1 MSTSILNCEALE
13 SIVDSGDTKLIASTI
28 QDFKTHIKHNEV
40 NLDDARSYF
49 HILQTVSGSQDLSLQ
64 STAHSCCCLLIKK
77 IISQSAFNLSE
88 FADVS
93 IPIIIHGLGDS
104 KPSIRA
110 SCTDV
115 LSDAFTVCAD
125 KLDSLFKEFGLQ
137 SNDPTISLASLEF
150 LHNRIKSD
158 PNLSFKIY
166 TPSVVFLLRQ
176 TETESKAASILI
188 SFFKSAKQVAKT
200 DLSKQL
206 TRQSIEPKLSS
217 YILSSINYSTKES
230 QLQNQASSSISPK
243 KARQVS
249 ALSIDFY
256 LKDPRYEL
264 EDLTSEEC
272 SPDDLYL
279 LTDRILP
286 SFEGKETEF
295 NWKQR
300 ESHIMQLRCI
310 LRGNIPQENPD
321 DFLNGFEELSSSIMK
336 AASSLRTTLSTS
348 SCLLIKEA
356 FLLLGPVLDPVA
368 DYFFKSTAKFASLTK
383 KITSSNGMFA
393 AGAIVLKTSYNP
405 KILQHI
411 LTSLNEK
418 NFQPRVFAARM
429 IIILLYAHQNNKN
442 VIDTSGG
449 RELIEKCITKALS
462 DANMAVR
469 EEMRKAFWAYN
480 ELWPSHGQRV
490 LDSLDQSLK
499 KQLDRANPNS
509 SIPSSTPNTTT
520 TSTGS
525 FRNYRAA
532 LHNNSSKSVSTA
544 KTSTQIEETQKSKGT
559 SPLEDI
565 SNQPGTIQL
574 SNSQNN
580 GFGASSDSSN
590 RNPNRVLMEK
600 ICAPQLNPVQSCVVS
615 RPHSRNQSDH
625 FESTYQLSSSAVT
638 SLPPRCSPILGAA
651 GTGIMTSPSKNTD
664 RRATVNSNFDYSMR
678 AQQRLL
684 KKISSTNPEETA
696 TGARMLI
703 DCIMQSELSVDNLIK
718 ENFIPRHGALSQPL
732 RMLFERQQN
741 EVVFCKT
748 VCILSQY
755 PQVVSYLSKCIA
767 PTELSIAVIY
777 AWSNFAAVSRPN
789 SSASFRSSS
798 AASLRSN
805 SSAVSRSGSAI
816 SFRSNSSASFK
827 WVGIDAEEE
836 ALKDPL
842 NTGDTQEIG
851 IRVIEQLISEL
862 EPEFRLSLVTYIV
875 SYRRDLLQNA
885 LNQSQGISK
894 DKESIS
900 LLEDDLYANRALE
913 TIILNDRWNEI
924 VLDSEK
930 VDDIRLLGMYLKGI
944 SSDKKIVKLFSEI
957 KQKLGYKQ
965 FTEKLAQEGIA
976 GDRKGERPFS
986 DNEVVNGNGI
996 IESGLCTKVKLD
1008 KKENNDDEVHTQLL
1022 PIQSTDVDVSEQAGQ
1037 PHQTE
1042 SRQGDTLMP
1051 DYESGRDEEDNKSH
1065 APSFQVNNSLEDE
1078 AMTSSVIIGKDLSDS
1093 DIKSQV
1099 ESEFGNSNKMD
1110 PNFTKEYIN
1119 SITGVT
1125 SFSTTPSSFSIGKP
1139 TTPEKQTDTGKSFDF
1154 GKQQETIIPD
1164 AGITQIEQLEKSF
1177 GSISTP
1183 SKGQEFETKL
1193 CKVDQNV
1200 HDSCLSSRSTS
1211 KTPNTNSVNTL
1222 RNDKNNTFIHEFI
1235 KDLNNGNDLESIK
1248 HYSDECITRFKANSQ
1263 IFQQKELDNLI
1274 LDLFRFLKLSDNHQR
1289 LLPGNLK
1296 RSLLLLI
1303 DTLAGENLF
1312 QGKEDG
1318 LIWALVRLQGNFE
1331 NSAKIS
1337 KETDTSK
1344 AIDLDDSNEQN
1355 NGKEISKDLESVSQT
1370 AIMTASLNT
1379 VQKLSDDSGKFFEPV
1394 IKTVETL
1401 LESYSVT
1408 KYLSVPGGLAAP
1420 DDVFITRLWF
1430 AYEALGVVCKAGH
1443 QLTLQVNARSSMKLN
1458 KDKNNIV
1465 RAGEPKNLEKTHDT
1479 VLTQTTLNMARL
1491 GKIFAAGFK
1500 IHKTM
1505 VRRSCYITLVEL
1517 LGMFS
1522 LPSSSLLEKL
1532 ASLPADKY
1540 LPEDP
1545 RAPNGKDVGSPKN
1558 SELGHGCE
1566 ISEQGRHELG
1576 KMIVQRLDKQQIK
1589 LLIFLAEHPEAL

>member
-1 MSTSILNCEALE
+1 MSTSVLNCEALE
-13 SIVDSGDTKLIASTI
+13 SVVDSGDIELIDSTF
-28 QDFKTHIKHNEV
+28 QDFKTHIKHNDI
-40 NLDDARSYF
+40 NIDDTRSYF

-64 STAHSCCCLLIKK
+64 SIAHSCCCLLIKK

-88 FADVS
+88 FADVF
-93 IPIIIHGLGDS
+93 IPIVIHGLGDS

-110 SCTDV
+110 SCTVV

-125 KLDSLFKEFGLQ
+125 KLDPLFKEFGLQ

-158 PNLSFKIY
+158 PTLSFKIY
-166 TPSVVFLLRQ
+166 TSSVVFLLRQ
-176 TETESKAASILI
+176 SETESKAASILI

-217 YILSSINYSTKES
+217 YILSSINYSTKEP

-243 KARQVS
+243 KANQVS

-264 EDLTSEEC
+264 EDLTPEEF

-279 LTDRILP
+279 LIDRILP

-321 DFLNGFEELSSSIMK
+321 DFLNGFEELSSSIIK

-393 AGAIVLKTSYNP
+393 AGAIVLKTSYTP

-418 NFQPRVFAARM
+418 NFQPRVFAAKM
-429 IIILLYAHQNNKN
+429 IIILLYAHQNNKT

-449 RELIEKCITKALS
+449 RELIEKCITKSLS
-462 DANMAVR
+462 DANMVVR

-480 ELWPSHGQRV
+480 ELWPNHGQRV

-509 SIPSSTPNTTT
+509 SISSSPNTTT

-532 LHNNSSKSVSTA
+532 LHNNSSKGVNTA
-544 KTSTQIEETQKSKGT
+544 KTSAQIEETQKAKDS

-565 SNQPGTIQL
+565 SNQPGIIQL
-574 SNSQNN
+574 SSSQNN
-580 GFGASSDSSN
+580 GFGANSDSPN
-590 RNPNRVLMEK
+590 RNPNRFLMEK
-600 ICAPQLNPVQSCVVS
+600 TCASQFNPVQSCVVS
-615 RPHSRNQSDH
+615 RSHSQNQSDH
-625 FESTYQLSSSAVT
+625 FDSTYQLSSSTVT
-638 SLPPRCSPILGAA
+638 SLPPRGSPILGTA
-651 GTGIMTSPSKNTD
+651 GAGIINSPGKNTD
-664 RRATVNSNFDYSMR
+664 RRTTVNPNYDYSKR

-703 DCIMQSELSVDNLIK
+703 DCIMQSELSADNLIK
-718 ENFIPRHGALSQPL
+718 ENFIPRHGVLSQPL
-732 RMLFERQQN
+732 HMLFERQQN
-741 EVVFCKT
+741 EVAFCKT

-755 PQVVSYLSKCIA
+755 PQIVSYLSKCIA
-767 PTELSIAVIY
+767 STELSIAVIY
-777 AWSNFAAVSRPN
+777 AWSNFSAVSRPN

-805 SSAVSRSGSAI
+805 SSAISRSGSAI
-816 SFRSNSSASFK
+816 SFRSNSPASFK
-827 WVGIDAEEE
+827 WAGVDAEEE

-875 SYRRDLLQNA
+875 SYRRDLLKKA
-885 LNQSQGISK
+885 LSQSQGISK

-913 TIILNDRWNEI
+913 TIILNDRWKEI

-944 SSDKKIVKLFSEI
+944 SSDKKIVKLFLEI

-965 FTEKLAQEGIA
+965 YTEKLAQEGIA
-976 GDRKGERPFS
+976 GTKKGEKLLP
-986 DNEVVNGNGI
+986 DNEVANGNGT

-1008 KKENNDDEVHTQLL
+1008 EKENDDEVHTQLL
-1022 PIQSTDVDVSEQAGQ
+1022 PNQSTDVDVSEQASQ
-1037 PHQTE
+1037 PHQKE
-1042 SRQGDTLMP
+1042 LRQVDSLIP
-1051 DYESGRDEEDNKSH
+1051 DYESGRDDEEDNKSH
-1065 APSFQVNNSLEDE
+1065 VPSFQVNNTLEDKV
-1078 AMTSSVIIGKDLSDS
+1078 MTSSVIIGKDLGDL
-1093 DIKSQV
+1093 DIKSRV
-1099 ESEFGNSNKMD
+1099 ESEFDNSNKMD
-1110 PNFTKEYIN
+1110 PNFTKETIN

-1125 SFSTTPSSFSIGKP
+1125 SFSTTSSSLSIGKP
-1139 TTPEKQTDTGKSFDF
+1139 TTPEKRSNTGKSFDF
-1154 GKQQETIIPD
+1154 EKQQETSIPD
-1164 AGITQIEQLEKSF
+1164 AGIAQIEQLEKSF

-1183 SKGQEFETKL
+1183 SKGREFETKL

-1200 HDSCLSSRSTS
+1200 HDSCFSPRSTL
-1211 KTPNTNSVNTL
+1211 NTSNTSSVNTL
-1222 RNDKNNTFIHEFI
+1222 RNDENNTFIHEFI
-1235 KDLNNGNDLESIK
+1235 KDLNNGDDLESIK
-1248 HYSDECITRFKANSQ
+1248 HYCDVCVTRLKANSQ
-1263 IFQQKELDNLI
+1263 IFHHKELDNLI
-1274 LDLFRFLKLSDNHQR
+1274 LDLFRFLKVSDNHER
-1289 LLPGNLK
+1289 LLPGDLK

-1303 DTLAGENLF
+1303 DTLTCENLF

-1318 LIWALVRLQGNFE
+1318 VAWALVRLQGNFE
-1331 NSAKIS
+1331 NTAKIS
-1337 KETDTSK
+1337 KEADISK
-1344 AIDLDDSNEQN
+1344 ATGLNDSNKQKN
-1355 NGKEISKDLESVSQT
+1355 AKEIPKDLESVSQT
-1370 AIMTASLNT
+1370 VIMTASLDA
-1379 VQKLSDDSGKFFEPV
+1379 VKKLSDDSGKFLESI

-1401 LESYSVT
+1401 LESYSVAT
-1408 KYLSVPGGLAAP
+1408 YLSVPGGLAVP

-1430 AYEALGVVCKAGH
+1430 AYEALGVVCKEGH
-1443 QLTLQVNARSSMKLN
+1443 QVALQVKARSNMKSN
-1458 KDKNNIV
+1458 EGRNNIV
-1465 RAGEPKNLEKTHDT
+1465 GADQTKNVEKIRDT
-1479 VLTQTTLNMARL
+1479 FLTQTTLNMARL
-1491 GKIFAAGFK
+1491 GQIFAAGFK

-1522 LPSSSLLEKL
+1522 LSSSSLLEKL
-1532 ASLPADKY
+1532 ASVPADKH
-1540 LPEDP
+1540 LPESP
-1545 RAPNGKDVGSPKN
+1545 RVSNGKDAHSPDN

-1589 LLIFLAEHPEAL
+1589 LLVFLAEHPEAL